1 MNNNGRDIRII
12 IADDQVM
19 LREALCELL
28 EQEDDFRVVA
38 EAANGLTAIE
48 KVNELRPDIL
58 LLDLTMPHLSGIE
71 ALRRLAKS
79 PVQVRTILFNDTS
92 LDSSLTIEALKL
104 GARGVVP
111 RNAGAPL
118 LFKSIRAVASGEVWV
133 GHQIIAD
140 LLNCLRSLGQ
150 AQPEPE
156 NSNGYHL
163 TRREM
168 EIVASIVEG
177 CTNKEI
183 SQRFSISEQTVKH
196 HLTSIFEKVGVTN
209 RLELALV
216 AMRKSLA
223 A

>member
-1 MNNNGRDIRII
+1 MDNNGREIRIL

-19 LREALCELL
+19 LREALRELL
-28 EQEDDFRVVA
+28 EQEEDFRVIA
-38 EAANGLTAIE
+38 EASNGLTAIE
-48 KVNELRPDIL
+48 KVNELGPDIL

-92 LDSSLTIEALKL
+92 VDSSLTIEALKL

-111 RNAGAPL
+111 RDAGAPL

-140 LLNCLRSLGQ
+140 LLNCLRSVAETQ
-150 AQPEPE
+150 VEPE
-156 NSNGYHL
+156 NSNGFHL

-209 RLELALV
+209 RLELALI

>member
-1 MNNNGRDIRII
+1 MDGNGHEIRIV

-19 LREALCELL
+19 LREALRELL
-28 EQEDDFRVVA
+28 EHEEDFRVIG
-38 EAANGLTAIE
+38 EASNGLNAIE
-48 KVNELRPDIL
+48 QVNALGPDIL

-71 ALRRLAKS
+71 ALRRLAKG

-92 LDSSLTIEALKL
+92 VDSSLTIEALKL

-140 LLNCLRSLGQ
+140 LLNCLRSV
-150 AQPEPE
+150 AEVQPEPE

-183 SQRFSISEQTVKH
+183 SKRFSISEQTVKH

-209 RLELALV
+209 RLELALM